1 MSKLTDTTPGS
12 SPKIMLDNI
21 IYRTINDRKNKKEKE
36 KMKTPNCLPKNNPH
50 KIPNGTGFIK
60 VAILNPSRETPAFA
74 KAKIGI
80 IPKATYGEI
89 ACSSLISIEFL

>member
-1 MSKLTDTTPGS
+1 
-12 SPKIMLDNI
+12 
-21 IYRTINDRKNKKEKE
+21 
-36 KMKTPNCLPKNNPH
+36 MKTPNCLPKNNPH

-89 ACSSLISIEFL
+89 ACSSLISIEFLCEFLFSLSLCGIVKANKTPAIVA